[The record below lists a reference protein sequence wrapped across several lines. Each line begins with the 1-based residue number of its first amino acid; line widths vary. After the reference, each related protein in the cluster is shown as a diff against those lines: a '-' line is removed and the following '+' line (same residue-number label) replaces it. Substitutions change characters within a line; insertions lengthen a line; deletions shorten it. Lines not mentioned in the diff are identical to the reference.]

1 MRCSVS
7 YKSKVA
13 MVLGCIGLVSCSA
26 IPDVTHQGQPTGT
39 TAQSRHSGA
48 TPSLVCVVQPGDPS
62 NGQEKTAGSGAE
74 IGRRIQQS
82 VQLAGSKTL
91 MIQGGTGQPSAEC
104 LRRGGTHVLETRIAH
119 YEDNMTGWSGK
130 PDRIELQLR
139 LSLASEPASVRQI
152 SYEAKSNVVASAF
165 MEWGNAKPVS
175 LLKGDFDHLV
185 SRLLRDIR

>member
-1 MRCSVS
+1 
-7 YKSKVA
+7 
-13 MVLGCIGLVSCSA
+13 
-26 IPDVTHQGQPTGT
+26 
-39 TAQSRHSGA
+39 
-48 TPSLVCVVQPGDPS
+48 
-62 NGQEKTAGSGAE
+62 
-74 IGRRIQQS
+74 
-82 VQLAGSKTL
+82 
-91 MIQGGTGQPSAEC
+91 MIQGDTGQPSAEC

-165 MEWGNAKPVS
+165 MEWGNAKPVG